1 LGLLGVQDS
10 PDPLAQMDPRV
21 KRRRTLEAIKG
32 IIFRESL
39 NQPMV
44 IVFEDLHWIDTETQS
59 LLDLLADSIAAARA
73 LLLVNYRPEYHHE
86 WTNKSCYSQRRLDP
100 LAARTRFPCWRL
112 C

>member
-1 LGLLGVQDS
+1 
-10 PDPLAQMDPRV
+10 MDPRV
-21 KRRRTLEAIKG
+21 KGRRTLEAIKG

-39 NQPMV
+39 NQPIV

-100 LAARTRFPCWRL
+100 LGG
-112 C
+112 